1 MTSMRV
7 DRLSSREDIVPRL
20 QTLSVPP
27 FPRHISP
34 SFSPPPSFPSLAH
47 PFPSPPS
54 PLFLPSSL
62 QRIIPECQEL
72 DVMIKQLKLAPKN
85 YIFFMYC
92 GFGQKHWSKRFSVND
107 VTKQL
112 STGLNRY

>member
-34 SFSPPPSFPSLAH
+34 LSLPLPPFPPPLTSFP
-47 PFPSPPS
+47 PPPS

-62 QRIIPECQEL
+62 LRIIPECQEL
-72 DVMIKQLKLAPKN
+72 DVMIKQLKLAPKPPG
-85 YIFFMYC
+85 IMAKS
-92 GFGQKHWSKRFSVND
+92 QEITDLHS
-107 VTKQL
+107 
-112 STGLNRY
+112 